1 MLERTLIWLGFVLVV
16 LVFCWWRPN
25 ATRIFMGF
33 FFIVMAIGVHVVLVL
48 TAPTVYLEW
57 GQAALLAPY
66 RWLFSTVVAWN
77 PVVFGLLAATFEIA
91 VALLMLAKG
100 RYARLGLIAGSLFLL
115 VISPLGI
122 DTLPNILLAGGLAYL
137 ATKHYEASA
146 WDIIQAITHH
156 GPPKATA

>member
-48 TAPTVYLEW
+48 AAPTVYLAW
-57 GQAALLAPY
+57 GQSALLAPY

-77 PVVFGLLAATFEIA
+77 PVVFGLLAATFENRGG
-91 VALLMLAKG
+91 VADARQGALCAAGAACRQRIFACDQPAWHRHAAQYPACWWAGLLG
-100 RYARLGLIAGSLFLL
+100 
-115 VISPLGI
+115 
-122 DTLPNILLAGGLAYL
+122 
-137 ATKHYEASA
+137 HEAL
-146 WDIIQAITHH
+146 
-156 GPPKATA
+156 